1 MGIASMAG
9 GGCDI
14 KGYFPPGYTLLTKKG
29 DGGVLFDPAHDRGRK
44 LMSATIISL
53 SEKRREREERE
64 RQIRIDAFDRELR
77 RRLALYLD
85 GDDIPVEPI
94 RDNPYI

>member
-1 MGIASMAG
+1 
-9 GGCDI
+9 
-14 KGYFPPGYTLLTKKG
+14 
-29 DGGVLFDPAHDRGRK
+29 
-44 LMSATIISL
+44 MSAIVISL
-53 SEKRREREERE
+53 AEKRREREERE

-94 RDNPYI
+94 RDNPYF

>member
-1 MGIASMAG
+1 
-9 GGCDI
+9 
-14 KGYFPPGYTLLTKKG
+14 
-29 DGGVLFDPAHDRGRK
+29 
-44 LMSATIISL
+44 MSAIVISL
-53 SEKRREREERE
+53 AEKRREREDRE
-64 RQIRIDAFDRELR
+64 RQQRIDAFDRELR